1 MAGRDWEG
9 KKKAEPSEQAA
20 EIVHLSIQL
29 HLKKS
34 LKNIYIH
41 DNLSSISYLKCV
53 TDQ

>member
-9 KKKAEPSEQAA
+9 KKKQKQVARNSAFRYTVASE
-20 EIVHLSIQL
+20 
-29 HLKKS
+29 KS